1 MRSERTGFTI
11 LELLVVISIIGI
23 LAALILP
30 SLREAKRQARQVNC
44 KENLH
49 AVAVALRMYLNR
61 SNDIMPAAAQMPSL
75 RLNNL
80 PRIADVLAP
89 YLSDRRTLKCPSDVE
104 TNFFE
109 REGSS
114 YEYRSMLGGRRV
126 SDSFLSR
133 HWGEARTPVMH
144 DYEPFH
150 GEPGE
155 PGAANYLFADGHV
168 GDLE

>member
-1 MRSERTGFTI
+1 MRSGRSGFTI

-61 SNDIMPAAAQMPSL
+61 SNDIMPRAAQMPSL
-75 RLNNL
+75 GLNNL

-89 YLSDRRTLKCPSDVE
+89 HLSDRKTLKCPSDVE
-104 TNFFE
+104 TNFFA

-114 YEYRSMLGGRRV
+114 YEYRSMLGGERV

-144 DYEPFH
+144 DYKPFH